1 MGTERDPW
9 RGLIGTAAVGAMTTP
24 AASHSGRS
32 WMAAPAAAWITVT
45 GSAQALIPPVARA
58 FDQFDVAADRP

>member
-1 MGTERDPW
+1 
-9 RGLIGTAAVGAMTTP
+9 MTTP

-32 WMAAPAAAWITVT
+32 WTAAPAAAWITVT